1 MARLIDDRL
10 RTARLGSVLHWQ
22 DPYIDPDA
30 PLGQL
35 AQHLAT
41 LGKEADRLGS
51 HPLKLTVLYLQARMY
66 GPAETFHRAAYAP
79 SVLVTDRHPLVTAP
93 VYLPF
98 YRRALAADTDSGLP
112 PKVHDYPAPTCARPP
127 RPQRHG
133 H

>member
-79 SVLVTDRHPLVTAP
+79 SVLVTDPLGP
-93 VYLPF
+93 H
-98 YRRALAADTDSGLP
+98 R
-112 PKVHDYPAPTCARPP
+112 RPP
-127 RPQRHG
+127 RRGTRHPHTTAG
-133 H
+133 PPLPGPAVRHCGFPLPPL